1 MIKYVVLVAFVVISF
16 VSSANI
22 SIVMKG
28 RWTTVCNGKWISQHN
43 RYDKALAVV
52 INQNTDCD
60 ILPPQRF
67 EIRLSEPEPTEPD
80 EPTTEPP
87 QTTSIAVS
95 WGTPTRREDGTA
107 LETIDRFNI
116 YYDFDGVLQDVI
128 EVEAV
133 SLMYTLADV
142 QAGRYSFRVSAV
154 SDGVE
159 GKKSDAVTVQVIN

>member
-1 MIKYVVLVAFVVISF
+1 MIKYIVLVALVVISF

-28 RWTTVCNGKWISQHN
+28 RWTTVCDGKWISQHN
-43 RYDKALAVV
+43 RYDKALEAV

-67 EIRLSEPEPTEPD
+67 EIRLSEPEP

-95 WGTPTRREDGTA
+95 WDIPTRREDGTA
-107 LETIDRFNI
+107 LTTIDRFNI

-128 EVEAV
+128 EAEA
-133 SLMYTLADV
+133 SSTLYTLANV
-142 QAGRYSFRVSAV
+142 QAGSYSFRVSTI
-154 SDGVE
+154 SEGVE
-159 GKKSDAVTVQVIN
+159 GKKSDAVTIQVTN